1 MEVRWYDGSTPKI
14 ADLRGNVED
23 GKVILS
29 FKWPNELE
37 QVYIYKRSL
46 LDDESIDWERPYK
59 KYTKDEYASFNGYID
74 RKLSGVICEYIICPY
89 VREGEENFLIRFKD
103 ECNRIKLMTQRIEI
117 RYQLKEK
124 KKLFSNKK
132 LVQINVFCEREVPK
146 EYLAYVKKKN
156 GIPSQL
162 DDGMRFDFVSD
173 FHAGDNSFPEIEV
186 DKEEQVRI
194 YLTDEIPFKEA
205 YRVIKL

>member
-1 MEVRWYDGSTPKI
+1 MEVRWYDGKTPKI
-14 ADLRGNVED
+14 VDLRASLEE

-29 FKWPNELE
+29 FKWPNDLE

-46 LDDESIDWERPYK
+46 LNDETIDWEKPYK
-59 KYTKDEYASFNGYID
+59 KYTKSEYASFNGYID
-74 RKLSGVICEYIICPY
+74 RRLSSIVCEYMVCPY
-89 VREGEENFLIRFKD
+89 IKENDESYIIRFKD
-103 ECNRIKLMTQRIEI
+103 GCNEIKLMTQRIEI

-132 LVQINVFCEREVPK
+132 AVQMNIFCEREFPK

-156 GIPSQL
+156 GIPANL
-162 DDGMRFDFVSD
+162 EDGMRFEFVSD
-173 FHAGDNSFPEIEV
+173 FLAGNNVFPEIEV

-194 YLTDEIPFKEA
+194 YLTEDVPFKEA
-205 YRVIKL
+205 YKVIKL